1 MERTTMKITSSNTM
15 NFDFNGRSVRTI
27 HIHGQPWFVG
37 RDVCGVLGIQ
47 NVNRALGNLAKG
59 VTEADPLCA
68 SKGAHTMSTLTAMG
82 VANDDPLCPLDED
95 ERAILTVET
104 QGGPQSVVCVNES
117 GLYALIFKSRKPD
130 ARAFRK
136 WVTNEV
142 LPALRKTGFYSL
154 GIEMMEGRANWELS
168 RCRARMALLR
178 ELADL
183 EREPKPDTEYLTV
196 AEFLDRQGIRLENRV
211 E

>member
-136 WVTNEV
+136 WVTNEARSYQRHRAQCQAYAKAWWKAHPDK
-142 LPALRKTGFYSL
+142 LAAKKRRYYLRH
-154 GIEMMEGRANWELS
+154 RAAILDREKA
-168 RCRARMALLR
+168 RRARKAGR
-178 ELADL
+178 TTA
-183 EREPKPDTEYLTV
+183 
-196 AEFLDRQGIRLENRV
+196 
-211 E
+211 